1 VNTGNN
7 LLFLV
12 VSGLLA
18 FMSVTGF
25 IGMINLQR
33 LSVRVTPPEEVHA
46 GVPSLFSVQLI
57 NLKKNIPSFLLEISC
72 RENKALC
79 GYLPRG
85 AAVRLAVPLVHSGR
99 GPERI
104 SHLLVRS
111 PFPVGFFLRWWKL
124 PVDCDYLVFPRPIAC
139 ATTLPGGEGER
150 REHGSVPRRGFEG
163 EIERIVEYTGR
174 EPLKLIHW
182 KLSAKGDSFKVK
194 EYGEP
199 SAEPVLID
207 LQELSG
213 DLEERI
219 SCAAW
224 LVRHFGMSR
233 PVGLKVGEELIPP
246 LQGVVHVR
254 KLLARLAVYGL

>member
-18 FMSVTGF
+18 FMSVTGL

-33 LSVRVTPPEEVHA
+33 LSVRIQPPEEVHA
-46 GVPSLFSVQLI
+46 GVPSLFSFQLI
-57 NLKKNIPSFLLEISC
+57 NQKQKIPSFLLELSC
-72 RENKALC
+72 QERTAVC
-79 GYLPRG
+79 GYLPSG
-85 AAVRLAVPLVHSGR
+85 ATVNLSIPLVHSSR

-104 SHLLVRS
+104 TRLLVRS
-111 PFPVGFFLRWWKL
+111 PFPVSFFLRWWNL
-124 PVDCDYLVFPRPIAC
+124 PVECSYLVFPRPIAC
-139 ATTLPGGEGER
+139 AVTLPGGEGER
-150 REHGSVPRRGFEG
+150 REQGSVPRRGFEG
-163 EIERIVEYTGR
+163 EIERIVDYTGR

-182 KLSAKGDSFKVK
+182 KLSAKGEGFKVK

-199 SAEPVLID
+199 SAEPVVID

-224 LVRHFGMSR
+224 LVRHFGIFR
-233 PVGLKVGEELIPP
+233 PVGLKAGDDLIQPV
-246 LQGVVHVR
+246 QGVAHVR
-254 KLLARLAVYGL
+254 KLLAKLAVYGL